1 MVLKILQF
9 FHSTLSRSFSY
20 MQWRTRRFVEHFVVR
35 VLTALLILVDMV
47 ILFVDLFNEP
57 APNDPIEYC
66 SLAFS
71 TYFMIEVTLRIFG
84 LG

>member
-1 MVLKILQF
+1 
-9 FHSTLSRSFSY
+9 

-35 VLTALLILVDMV
+35 LLTALLILVDMV
-47 ILFVDLFNEP
+47 LLFVDLFNAP
-57 APNDPIEYC
+57 ASEDPLEYC

-71 TYFMIEVTLRIFG
+71 TYFMIEIILRIFG

>member
-1 MVLKILQF
+1 
-9 FHSTLSRSFSY
+9 

-35 VLTALLILVDMV
+35 LLTAILIIVDMI
-47 ILFVDLFNEP
+47 ILFVDLFNPHVE
-57 APNDPIEYC
+57 NDPLEYC

-71 TYFMIEVTLRIFG
+71 TYFMIEVMLRIFG